1 MIRVT
6 TRGGMVWVHTE
17 GCAETPRALAGVQD
31 SVWCVCCKGCL
42 GCSVEQGVGW
52 QGACWRQGNGHMAVA
67 GIQDRYSGGLDGV
80 AGSEKGE
87 EPMKWRDIW
96 EVGSAG
102 LSPKPPLGKIILVCS
117 TTCVNE
123 IISKHLPTP
132 PPNPTADWLRLFL
145 VCP

>member
-1 MIRVT
+1 M
-6 TRGGMVWVHTE
+6 
-17 GCAETPRALAGVQD
+17 P
-31 SVWCVCCKGCL
+31 
-42 GCSVEQGVGW
+42 W
-52 QGACWRQGNGHMAVA
+52 QGSRIRCGVCVVKVA
-67 GIQDRYSGGLDGV
+67 WVALWSREWGGREHAGGKGTATWLLQDRYSGGLDGV

-123 IISKHLPTP
+123 IISKYVPTP
-132 PPNPTADWLRLFL
+132 PSNPTADWLRLFL